1 MKYLKLSL
9 QGFIIGIGKIIPGVS
24 GAMFAMLFGVYEKS
38 LKIISNLKKEL
49 KGNFLFISVLG
60 LSVLTAIIFGSNII
74 NKCLNNYYMETMFL
88 FIGMM
93 CAGIKSLFQNIKG
106 KKISKKSKLIAFA
119 VSASLVIIS
128 LIDINSSKGTVSK
141 NLFAVIMLFISGFL
155 DIAASIIPG
164 ICGTALLM
172 ILGYYNTVISSL
184 GNLLDISNI
193 VNNLFV
199 LLPFSLGMIV
209 GAFIISKMIS
219 YLFKN
224 YKDATYYAIF
234 SFAIA
239 SIIILFVKT
248 ISISFTI
255 IQLFISIVLFIIGWV
270 IVKLI
275 DRIK

>member
-234 SFAIA
+234 CFAIA

>member
-1 MKYLKLSL
+1 MKYLKLSI

-234 SFAIA
+234 CFAIA

-248 ISISFTI
+248 ISNSFTI

>member
-1 MKYLKLSL
+1 MKYLKLSI

-141 NLFAVIMLFISGFL
+141 NLFTVIMLFISGFL

-209 GAFIISKMIS
+209 GAFIISTMIS

-234 SFAIA
+234 CFAIA

>member
-1 MKYLKLSL
+1 MKYIKLAL

-24 GAMFAMLFGVYEKS
+24 GAMFAMLFGVYEKA

-49 KGNFLFISVLG
+49 KGNFLFMSVLG
-60 LSVLTAIIFGSNII
+60 LSVLSAIVFGSNII
-74 NKCLNNYYMETMFL
+74 NKCLNNYYIETMFL

-106 KKISKKSKLIAFA
+106 KKIDKKSKAIAFII
-119 VSASLVIIS
+119 SISLVIIS
-128 LIDINSSKGTVSK
+128 LIDINGSTGEVPK
-141 NLFAVIMLFISGFL
+141 NLFTVIMLFISGFL

-172 ILGYYNTVISSL
+172 ILGYYDTVIAAL
-184 GNLLDISNI
+184 GSLLDISNI
-193 VNNLFV
+193 ANNLFV
-199 LLPFSLGMIV
+199 LLPFGLGMVI

-234 SFAIA
+234 CFAIA

-248 ISISFTI
+248 ITTPFDISR
-255 IQLFISIVLFIIGWV
+255 LLISVVLFIIGWI

-275 DRIK
+275 DKIK